1 VAAANLNEKV
11 GLDPAHAR
19 DRSWRGNEST
29 ELSARTRRSTS
40 GSENQNLRTA
50 LQTEAGPDR
59 HALLTKRR
67 KPTRRRNEIRPAQ
80 ENQAPMSVASAR
92 AVRREERG
100 RQSLDK
106 EPKEKQILLALSAKD
121 RTEEE
126 SVRKAWSRKIS
137 TSWRDIK
144 QDGKPIFSLKL
155 TDIYRITEITVLPY
169 FFNYWN
175 EN

>member
-1 VAAANLNEKV
+1 VIKNHDKNSLKLIKIRTKQGETDRLRKPKQQAARPKNLRVAAANLNEKV

-126 SVRKAWSRKIS
+126 SVRKA
-137 TSWRDIK
+137 
-144 QDGKPIFSLKL
+144 
-155 TDIYRITEITVLPY
+155 
-169 FFNYWN
+169 
-175 EN
+175 

>member
-1 VAAANLNEKV
+1 MKPGETDRLRKPKQQAARPKNLRVAAANLNEKV

-80 ENQAPMSVASAR
+80 ENQVPMHECRLRSSGTKRRAR
-92 AVRREERG
+92 PA
-100 RQSLDK
+100 
-106 EPKEKQILLALSAKD
+106 EPGQRTKRKTDALSAKD

-126 SVRKAWSRKIS
+126 SVRKA
-137 TSWRDIK
+137 
-144 QDGKPIFSLKL
+144 
-155 TDIYRITEITVLPY
+155 
-169 FFNYWN
+169 
-175 EN
+175 